1 MQLFLEALDQV
12 ARILLGSDL
21 SSVPSHS
28 SATYVDPNVL
38 WDHCCHLSEVGSSL
52 ILLLGLPPELYP
64 CGSSPPA
71 HPSGSEK
78 STYLQAEHG
87 ICVSSELCLYP
98 ELPASTRCY
107 CPVAHWRCQNHLC
120 FLPLCPP
127 SRTPVRLPG
136 LFYFPSKCLLASSL
150 TPYPHSSHGLPLGPL
165 LSDQRSCLSSSIK
178 CLLMLS
184 KCSSLKLFSSF
195 HFPYSLDPH
204 C

>member
-150 TPYPHSSHGLPLGPL
+150 LHILIPPMASLWDHFSVIRGLASHLP
-165 LSDQRSCLSSSIK
+165 SNVFSCCQNAL
-178 CLLMLS
+178 
-184 KCSSLKLFSSF
+184 
-195 HFPYSLDPH
+195 P
-204 C
+204 